1 MYAAAGEVVAAVSG
15 RSWADFVT
23 ARIFRPLGMTGTIA
37 TAATLAR
44 QPNVAQPHY
53 EIAGKVEVI
62 ENASVDGVA
71 AAGAI
76 WSSVRDMAQWTKLLL
91 AGGAVPGG
99 EAGATNGTR
108 LLSEKT
114 VTELF
119 APQTMVGADAFYPTA
134 RLTKPHWTTYG
145 LGWFQADYAGEKVD
159 FHTGSIDGMIAI
171 VGLIRDERL
180 GVFALGNLDHA
191 ELRHALMYSV
201 FDRYAGRGDR
211 DWNADLQ
218 KLYAEQARRGEA
230 ARKKAEAQ
238 RVAGTTPSLALDR
251 YAGTYTDPLRG
262 EVTIT
267 HDGAALR
274 IRNGAAFAGTL
285 EHWHYDVFRARWDA
299 EWRQGSFVTFLIG
312 PSGRVDAI
320 EVNGVRFARP
330 RT

>member
-1 MYAAAGEVVAAVSG
+1 MAK
-15 RSWADFVT
+15 WMQFV
-23 ARIFRPLGMTGTIA
+23 LDG
-37 TAATLAR
+37 
-44 QPNVAQPHY
+44 
-53 EIAGKVEVI
+53 
-62 ENASVDGVA
+62 GVA
-71 AAGAI
+71 
-76 WSSVRDMAQWTKLLL
+76 
-91 AGGAVPGG
+91 GGK
-99 EAGATNGTR
+99 R
-108 LLSEKT
+108 LLSERT
-114 VTELF
+114 FAELF
-119 APQTMVGADAFYPTA
+119 RPQAIVPETQYPTT
-134 RLTKPHWTTYG
+134 RLVRPHWMTYG
-145 LGWFQADYAGEKVD
+145 LGWFQQDYQGRAVD

-238 RVAGTTPSLALDR
+238 RVAGTTPSLPLDR

-262 EVTIT
+262 EVTIA
-267 HDGAALR
+267 HDGSTLK
-274 IRNGAAFAGTL
+274 IRNGAAFVGTL